1 MELSKFI
8 PIMEN
13 KLKLL
18 TLSIVLA
25 SGSASAANYAIEARG
40 DAMGGVGV
48 VSANFL
54 TAPFYNPAL
63 TAIYRRN
70 DDYGM
75 ITPSFGLS
83 YSDEHKMVDDLKT
96 AADLIDQAVAGNT
109 TNIAELDKTLKA
121 LDGDIAKL
129 EFGGVVAF
137 AIPNRFVAANVFGK
151 AYAESFAQT
160 DIYSGAASATP
171 ELNPAINAELS
182 AVNAVGIGVT
192 EVGISLAKYQTF
204 LGQHISFGITPKL
217 QRIYTY
223 VYSANLNNYD
233 IKDVRDNGTGET
245 TFNMDAGFLWF
256 HGPLRVGF
264 SATNLVSRDI
274 KSQELAGSTVT
285 SQVDGTQSRTFEAR
299 TFDYQIRPQY
309 TVGVGLVA
317 DYATISVDYDLNE
330 EKKFT
335 GFNDNVQMLRVG
347 GEIDIM
353 RQLKLRAGWKRNL
366 AYDNLD
372 DTITAGIGLSPLNL
386 FQLDIGASYT
396 NEDSMGGYINFL
408 TSY

>member
-1 MELSKFI
+1 
-8 PIMEN
+8 MEN
-13 KLKLL
+13 KIKLL
-18 TLSIVLA
+18 TLSIALA
-25 SGSASAANYAIEARG
+25 ASSASAANYAIEARG

-48 VSANFL
+48 VSATFL

-83 YSDEHKMVDDLKT
+83 YSDEHMMVDDLKK
-96 AADLIDQAVAGNT
+96 AADLIEQGTSNPADLNAAD
-109 TNIAELDKTLKA
+109 LDATLKA

-129 EFGGVVAF
+129 EIGGVVTF
-137 AIPNRFVAANVFGK
+137 AIPNKFIAANVFGK
-151 AYAESFAQT
+151 AYAESYANPIIASDSTNPNNDLRILENAQNST
-160 DIYSGAASATP
+160 
-171 ELNPAINAELS
+171 
-182 AVNAVGIGVT
+182 VNAVSVGVT

-223 VYSANLNNYD
+223 VYEASFTNYD

-245 TFNMDAGFLWF
+245 MFNMDAGFLWF
-256 HGPLRVGF
+256 YGPLRVGF

-274 KSQELAGSTVT
+274 KTLTIPSSVSGKPDVSYA
-285 SQVDGTQSRTFEAR
+285 
-299 TFDYQIRPQY
+299 YQMRPLY

-330 EKKFT
+330 EERYT
-335 GFNDNVQMLRVG
+335 NFNDNTQMLRVG

-353 RQLKLRAGWKRNL
+353 RQLKLRAGWNRNL

-372 DTITAGIGLSPLNL
+372 DTVTAGIGLSPLNL

-396 NEDSMGGYINFL
+396 NENSMGAYINFL

>member
-1 MELSKFI
+1 MK
-8 PIMEN
+8 
-13 KLKLL
+13 KQL
-18 TLSIVLA
+18 TLLSLSIALA
-25 SGSASAANYAIEARG
+25 SGTASAANYAIEARG

-70 DDYGM
+70 DDVGM

-83 YSDEHKMVDDLKT
+83 YSDEHMMVDDLDK
-96 AADLIDQAVAGNT
+96 AAGLIDKAIGGDYSNISELET
-109 TNIAELDKTLKA
+109 TLNA
-121 LDGDIAKL
+121 LEGDIAKL

-137 AIPNRFVAANVFGK
+137 AIPNRYIAANVFGK

-160 DIYSGAASATP
+160 DIYKGANSGIDPA
-171 ELNPAINAELS
+171 LNPAINAELS
-182 AVNAVGIGVT
+182 AVNAVGVGVT

-233 IKDVRDNGTGET
+233 IKDIRDNGTGET
-245 TFNMDAGFLWF
+245 MFNMDAGFLWF
-256 HGPLRVGF
+256 YGPLRVGF
-264 SATNLVSRDI
+264 AATNLVSRDI
-274 KSQELAGSTVT
+274 NTQELAGSTVT
-285 SQVDGTQSRTFEAR
+285 SRIDATQSRTF
-299 TFDYQIRPQY
+299 DPVSYSYQMRPLY

-330 EKKFT
+330 EERYT
-335 GFNDNVQMLRVG
+335 NFNDNTQMLRVG

-353 RQLKLRAGWKRNL
+353 RQLKLRAGWNRNL

-372 DTITAGIGLSPLNL
+372 DTVTAGIGLSPLNL

-396 NEDSMGGYINFL
+396 NENSMGAYINFL